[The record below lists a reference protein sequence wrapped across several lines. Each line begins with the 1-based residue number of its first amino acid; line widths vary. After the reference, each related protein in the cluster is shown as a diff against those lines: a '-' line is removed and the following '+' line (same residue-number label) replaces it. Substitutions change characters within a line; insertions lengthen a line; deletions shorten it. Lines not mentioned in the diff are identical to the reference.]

1 MHAGTK
7 QTETIM
13 DLETINIV
21 ITVARLKSF
30 SATALS
36 IPCSQSS
43 VSRRVE
49 SAENELGVRIFER
62 PSFGGN
68 KTLTLTEAGEDI
80 VKSMVK
86 VVDSYTELFRVANAA
101 LGEISEVI
109 NLGIVSNMMPPQ
121 GFTRMKSDFYD
132 RCPDITLHVKMD
144 RFSDL
149 ISQFRIRNIDA
160 VLFTSITPIDDFSWM
175 ESGEYLSCLG
185 LTEMSV
191 GVSVN
196 SSFAKNDFIS
206 LPELKDATFL
216 LCIDDG
222 KDRPVGRSLKHSNLR
237 NNCVKAGFEPNIKAI
252 SNDMLEI
259 RYEKAKSG
267 KGIFPSHTPV
277 AWRHIEGI
285 KYLPVIDYKSPSYF
299 YLLRAE
305 GRKEAP
311 IDSFESFFMEHTVQ
325 MP

>member
-1 MHAGTK
+1 
-7 QTETIM
+7 M

-49 SAENELGVRIFER
+49 SAENELGVKIFER
-62 PSFGGN
+62 PSFGGS
-68 KTLTLTEAGEDI
+68 KTLSLTDAGADI
-80 VKSMVK
+80 VRSMVK
-86 VVDSYTELFRVANAA
+86 VVDAYTELFRVANAA

-121 GFTRMKSDFYD
+121 GFTKMKSDFYD
-132 RCPDITLHVKMD
+132 RCPDITLHVKME

-149 ISQFRIRNIDA
+149 LSQFRIRNIDA
-160 VLFTSITPIDDFSWM
+160 VLFTTIAPLDDYTWM

-185 LTEMSV
+185 LTDMSV
-191 GVSVN
+191 GVSEN
-196 SSFAKNDFIS
+196 SGFAKGDSIS

-216 LCIDDG
+216 LCIDDE
-222 KDRPVGRSLKHSNLR
+222 KDVPISRSLKHRTLR

-252 SNDMLEI
+252 PGDMLEI

-285 KYLPVIDYKSPSYF
+285 KYLPVTDYKSPAYF

-305 GRKEAP
+305 GRKDAP
-311 IDSFESFFMEHTVQ
+311 INAFESFFMDHTLQ
-325 MP
+325 LK

>member
-1 MHAGTK
+1 
-7 QTETIM
+7 M
-13 DLETINIV
+13 DLETINII

-49 SAENELGVRIFER
+49 SAENELGIKIFER
-62 PSFGGN
+62 PRFGGS
-68 KTLTLTEAGEDI
+68 KTLSLTEAGEEI
-80 VKSMVK
+80 VRSMVK
-86 VVDSYTELFRVANAA
+86 VVDAYTELFRVANAA

-132 RCPDITLHVKMD
+132 RCPEITLHVKMD
-144 RFSDL
+144 RFPDL
-149 ISQFRIRNIDA
+149 LSQFRIRNIDA
-160 VLFTSITPIDDFSWM
+160 LLFTTNLPIDDFSWM

-191 GVSVN
+191 GVSAG
-196 SSFAKNDFIS
+196 SSYARNDS
-206 LPELKDATFL
+206 VMLPELKDATFL
-216 LCIDDG
+216 LCIDEG
-222 KDRPVGRSLKHSNLR
+222 KDFPVSKSLKHKNLR
-237 NNCVKAGFEPNIKAI
+237 NSCVKAGFEPNIKAI
-252 SNDMLEI
+252 PSDMLEI

-285 KYLPVIDYKSPSYF
+285 KYLPVTDYKSPSYF

-311 IDSFESFFMEHTVQ
+311 INSFESFFMDHTLQ

>member
-1 MHAGTK
+1 
-7 QTETIM
+7 M

-49 SAENELGVRIFER
+49 SAENELGIKIFDR
-62 PSFGGN
+62 PSFGGS
-68 KTLTLTEAGEDI
+68 KTLTLTDAGEDI

-86 VVDSYTELFRVANAA
+86 VVDAYTELFRVANTA

-132 RCPDITLHVKMD
+132 RCPDINLHVKMD
-144 RFSDL
+144 VFSEL
-149 ISQFRIRNIDA
+149 MAQFRIRSIDA
-160 VLFTSITPIDDFSWM
+160 VLFTTIAPLDDFSWM
-175 ESGEYLSCLG
+175 ESGEYVSCLG
-185 LTEMSV
+185 FTDMSV

-196 SSFAKNDFIS
+196 SSFAKNDSIT
-206 LPELKDATFL
+206 LPELKDSTFL
-216 LCIDDG
+216 LSIDDQ
-222 KDRPVGRSLKHSNLR
+222 KDLPVSRSLKHRNLR
-237 NNCVKAGFEPNIKAI
+237 DKCIRAGFEPNIKAI
-252 SNDMLEI
+252 PNDMLEI
-259 RYEKAKSG
+259 RYEKAKNG

-285 KYLPVIDYKSPSYF
+285 KYLPVTDYQSPSYF

-311 IDSFESFFMEHTVQ
+311 INDFETFFMDHTLQ
-325 MP
+325 LE